1 MSALIRVI
9 LSSSS
14 VQLRPG
20 EWADLNLTVQNFGEV
35 VDRYRI
41 TVEGIEPSWV
51 TLSRSELSLFPK
63 DQEQVRL
70 IIRLP
75 AGPEAPAGRYA
86 VRIHVDSLETPTEQT
101 TVVCDLTIQGQV
113 GLDVALNPPRQSTAG
128 EGIFALY
135 VGNPGNTDL
144 TVFLS
149 ALDVKG
155 RCFYTFDPPQ
165 LAVPAGQSR
174 TARLTVRPIAAMP
187 GKGPYVVPFTVMAQP
202 AEAPHLARQV
212 EGQWEQCPR
221 QFPRWLLWLAVGLGA
236 FLLLGAL
243 TALLYLVVLPRWPVS
258 VAQRGAT
265 AVPAAP
271 SATIPPVV
279 PTTAL
284 PGLPTV
290 PTVPTATFTPRPSV
304 APSPTPT
311 PDLWEEMRAAI
322 ERLNTVRA
330 EAEVTLDPELMRK
343 VAVDPYLT
351 TKMRRI
357 QANKD
362 EGSHWETP
370 YVEFTITALTPLD
383 ADRVEI
389 MVTKTETKL
398 FYPKGATLPDDELC
412 SGTIYSYRNC
422 TYRVRYVLVRQA
434 GTWYVS
440 IAEDLDPCVSRCQH

>member
-20 EWADLNLTVQNFGEV
+20 EWADLTLTVQNFGEV

-51 TLSRSELSLFPK
+51 ALSRSELSLFPK

-75 AGPEAPAGRYA
+75 AGPGAPAGRYA
-86 VRIHVDSLETPTEQT
+86 VRIHVDSLETPTERT
-101 TVVCDLTIQGQV
+101 TVVCDLTVQGQA
-113 GLDVALNPPRQSTAG
+113 GLDVALNPPRQSGATAG
-128 EGIFALY
+128 LFELY
-135 VGNPGNTDL
+135 VGNPGNADL

-149 ALDVKG
+149 AMDTEG
-155 RCFYTFDPPQ
+155 RCFYTFDPAQ
-165 LAVPAGQSR
+165 ITVPAGQSR
-174 TARLTVRPIAAMP
+174 TARLAVRPVAAMP
-187 GKGPYVVPFTVMAQP
+187 GKEPYVVPFTVIAQP

-212 EGQWEQCPR
+212 EGQWEMSPKH
-221 QFPRWLLWLAVGLGA
+221 FPRWLLWLAVGLGA

-243 TALLYLVVLPRWPVS
+243 AAVFFLVVLPRLPVS

-265 AVPAAP
+265 TVPAAP

-284 PGLPTV
+284 PGA
-290 PTVPTATFTPRPSV
+290 PTVPTATPTPKPT
-304 APSPTPT
+304 ATPSPTP
-311 PDLWEEMRAAI
+311 DLKAEMYAAI
-322 ERLNTVRA
+322 ERLNVVRA
-330 EAEVTLDPELMRK
+330 EAETTLDPELMRK

-370 YVEFTITALTPLD
+370 YVEFAITALTPLG

-398 FYPKGATLPDDELC
+398 YYPKGAIQPDDEIC

-422 TYRVRYVLVRQA
+422 TYRVRYVLVRQ
-434 GTWYVS
+434 GGVWYVS
-440 IAEDLDPCVSRCQH
+440 IAEDLDPCVSQCQH